1 MHIRTRVHTHAHT
14 HAHVHTAYTITC
26 TFKEQAI
33 LHSTTDRWRMNISS
47 NMNYRN
53 IFVVYDD
60 LNGKEIQKRGDT
72 YVYIAG
78 FPWWLSR
85 KESTCKTGGCGFYP
99 WVGKIPWR
107 KKWQPIPVPLH
118 RRSHGSWQGT
128 VHGVAKSQTRLSSGM
143 MMSSWDL
150 GVMSRAL
157 YGTPGVSDRP
167 P

>member
-1 MHIRTRVHTHAHT
+1 MHIRTRVHT

-60 LNGKEIQKRGDT
+60 LNGKEIHKRGDT

-107 KKWQPIPVPLH
+107 KKWQPIPVFLPGK
-118 RRSHGSWQGT
+118 SHGQ
-128 VHGVAKSQTRLSSGM
+128 RN
-143 MMSSWDL
+143 L
-150 GVMSRAL
+150 GGLPSIGL
-157 YGTPGVSDRP
+157 QVSDTTWQLNHQAQLILSAVW
-167 P
+167 